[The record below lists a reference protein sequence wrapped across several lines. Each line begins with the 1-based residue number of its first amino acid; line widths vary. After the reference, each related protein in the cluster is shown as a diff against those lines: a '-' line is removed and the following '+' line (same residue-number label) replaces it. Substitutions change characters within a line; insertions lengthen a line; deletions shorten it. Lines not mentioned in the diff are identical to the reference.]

1 MDDFYYLY
9 DPADNLALGQ
19 AIHLA
24 NTDGGMSY
32 IVPFAIKSGVVDHG
46 DFASAG
52 LGVIET
58 AIAAGPLNG
67 GSNDPVSNRLT
78 PTQFKG
84 KVSADQWTAI
94 KAMVKASINQSPPAG
109 WNEASLEAGTT
120 TYSVIS
126 ADAYNKPN
134 ELHTH
139 IFTAGAWQDADTSK
153 EAPRGNPLIAL
164 GGVITEEV
172 FVDYSGHFVSTPNYI
187 GESVLTPSGAINL
200 GTLYNP
206 GSLDTVIG
214 KDIDSRI
221 YGLTVDAGS
230 NQVTLVNFS
239 VTSQGLGGDSNCL

>member
-32 IVPFAIKSGVVDHG
+32 IVPFAIKSGVVDPS
-46 DFASAG
+46 DLASAG